1 MAVDAPSCQ
10 LPDEKI
16 YHYRTMSISRRIF
29 LASGTAMA
37 VVALGELTKKA
48 PVAAQTGTLNLYS
61 ARHYDTDNELY
72 QSFTKKTGIKVNLV
86 EADADQLI
94 ERIRSE
100 GANSPAD
107 VFITVDGGRLW
118 RAKQAGILQPVSSTV
133 LTSAIPASLRDPQ
146 GFWFGLSRR
155 ARVIVYNKSKVNP
168 AQLSTYEALTEPRW
182 KGKVLV
188 RSSTNIYN
196 QSLVG
201 AMLAAHGAQKTEA
214 WARGLVANF
223 ARPPEGN
230 DTAQIKAVA
239 DGVGDIAIVNTYYV
253 ARLMKSKDPAE
264 KAIAAKVG
272 VFFPN
277 QRDRGTHVNI
287 SGGGVV
293 KTSRNKAGAIK
304 FLEHLAS
311 REAQQIFARS
321 NNEYPVISGVAIDP
335 VVASFGTFK
344 SDPLNPDV
352 FGKNN
357 PEALKISDRA
367 GWK

>member
-1 MAVDAPSCQ
+1 
-10 LPDEKI
+10 
-16 YHYRTMSISRRIF
+16 MSISRRIF

-37 VVALGELTKKA
+37 VVAVGELSKKA

-107 VFITVDGGRLW
+107 VFLTVDGGRLW
-118 RAKQAGILQPVSSTV
+118 RAKQAGILQPVSSKV

-239 DGVGDIAIVNTYYV
+239 DGVGDIALVNTYYV

-287 SGGGVV
+287 SGAGVV
-293 KTSRNKAGAIK
+293 KTSRNKAAAIK
-304 FLEHLAS
+304 FLEHLVTP
-311 REAQQIFARS
+311 EAQQIFARS
-321 NNEYPVISGVAIDP
+321 NYEYPVVSNVAIDP
-335 VVASFGTFK
+335 AVASFGTFK

-352 FGKNN
+352 YGKNN